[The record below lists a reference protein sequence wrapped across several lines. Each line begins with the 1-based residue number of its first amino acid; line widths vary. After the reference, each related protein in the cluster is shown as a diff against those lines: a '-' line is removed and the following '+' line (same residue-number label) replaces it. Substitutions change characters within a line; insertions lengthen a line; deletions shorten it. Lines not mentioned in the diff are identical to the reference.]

1 MTDEIHI
8 LIALVLYMLA
18 TVFIGFWV
26 ARYVKSEEDY
36 YIGGK
41 KLPPVAIALS
51 ERSTDMSAWLLIGMP
66 GLAWELGLS
75 SIWILIG
82 TAGGAVFQWLVYSRK
97 FIDETRKTG
106 AITPNDY
113 IAKKFPEAADSIRVL
128 GAISIFI
135 FFISYIGSQFEGGG
149 KILEQTFGINA
160 LFSTF
165 LIAFIVILYS
175 FAGGFIT
182 AVWTDAFQALLMV
195 FTLIILPIIILI
207 KVLMDPSLSIMN
219 SLAAGGGDR
228 LSLFGGKFGVD
239 ALVLLGVNL
248 SWFFGY
254 MGGEPHI
261 FVRMMA
267 LKDKKQ
273 IKSCVITALTW
284 GVLTAGGALLLGL
297 LAYVIFGDLDIFV
310 NDREKV
316 FPFMVKTFTTPIIA
330 GVLLAGVIA
339 AVMSTACSQLVMASS
354 AIAEDLYQKVL
365 MKNKTFKE
373 KTKLKISRVATLIIG
388 LLSIVLIFFAKEYVY
403 TIVSWG
409 WAGLASVY
417 APIITLLF
425 FWNRLSKAG
434 VYAAFA
440 FGLFT
445 TILWVGLGLDE
456 KIVTVR
462 LVSFPISFLAAIL
475 FSLIF
480 PIKRYEKK
488 GKSIP

>member
-1 MTDEIHI
+1 MTGNVQI
-8 LIALVLYMLA
+8 LIALVLYLLA
-18 TVFIGFWV
+18 TIIIGFWV
-26 ARYVKSEEDY
+26 ARFVKTEEDY

-51 ERSTDMSAWLLIGMP
+51 ERSTDMSAWLLVGMP

-75 SIWILIG
+75 SIWILVG
-82 TAGGAVFQWLVYSRK
+82 TAGGAVFQWLFYSHK
-97 FIDETRKTG
+97 FIEETQKTG

-113 IAKKFPEAADSIRVL
+113 IAKKFPEASESIRVL

-149 KILEQTFGINA
+149 KILEQTFGLNA
-160 LFSTF
+160 IFSTF
-165 LIAFIVILYS
+165 LIAIIVILYS

-195 FTLIILPIIILI
+195 FTLIILPIIIFV
-207 KVLMDPSLSIMN
+207 KVLIDPSLSIIH
-219 SLAAGGGDR
+219 SLGGGGGER
-228 LSLFGGKFGVD
+228 LSLFGGKMGID
-239 ALVLLGVNL
+239 ALILLGVNL

-273 IKSCVITALTW
+273 IKSCVITALSW
-284 GVLTAGGALLLGL
+284 GVLTSAGALLLGL
-297 LAYVIFGDLDIFV
+297 LAYVIYGDLDIFV
-310 NDREKV
+310 NDREMV
-316 FPFMVKTFTTPIIA
+316 FPFMVKTYTTPFLA
-330 GVLLAGVIA
+330 GVLLAGVLA

-354 AIAEDLYQKVL
+354 AVADDFYQKVL
-365 MKNKTFKE
+365 MKKKVFKE
-373 KTKLKISRVATLIIG
+373 KTKLRISRTATLIIG
-388 LLSIVLIFFAKEYVY
+388 LLSIILIFIAKEYVY
-403 TIVSWG
+403 TVVSWG

-425 FWNRLSKAG
+425 FWNKLSKAG
-434 VYAAFA
+434 VYAAFI
-440 FGLFT
+440 FGLLI
-445 TILWVGLGLDE
+445 TILWVGAGLDE
-456 KIVTVR
+456 KIITVR
-462 LVSFPISFLAAIL
+462 LISFPISFFAAIL

-480 PIKRYEKK
+480 PT
-488 GKSIP
+488 KSYNT

>member
-1 MTDEIHI
+1 MTDEIQI

-51 ERSTDMSAWLLIGMP
+51 ERSTDMSAWLLVGMP

-207 KVLMDPSLSIMN
+207 KVLMDPSLSIIN
-219 SLAAGGGDR
+219 SL
-228 LSLFGGKFGVD
+228 V
-239 ALVLLGVNL
+239 V
-248 SWFFGY
+248 
-254 MGGEPHI
+254 
-261 FVRMMA
+261 
-267 LKDKKQ
+267 
-273 IKSCVITALTW
+273 
-284 GVLTAGGALLLGL
+284 
-297 LAYVIFGDLDIFV
+297 
-310 NDREKV
+310 
-316 FPFMVKTFTTPIIA
+316 
-330 GVLLAGVIA
+330 
-339 AVMSTACSQLVMASS
+339 
-354 AIAEDLYQKVL
+354 
-365 MKNKTFKE
+365 
-373 KTKLKISRVATLIIG
+373 
-388 LLSIVLIFFAKEYVY
+388 
-403 TIVSWG
+403 
-409 WAGLASVY
+409 
-417 APIITLLF
+417 
-425 FWNRLSKAG
+425 
-434 VYAAFA
+434 
-440 FGLFT
+440 
-445 TILWVGLGLDE
+445 
-456 KIVTVR
+456 
-462 LVSFPISFLAAIL
+462 
-475 FSLIF
+475 
-480 PIKRYEKK
+480 
-488 GKSIP
+488 